1 MEYSSKTVVKSLTF
15 KFAEQIAAKITSLIV
30 SIVLARL
37 LNVADFGVVA
47 ILTVFVHI
55 SSAIIEGGLSTSL
68 IQKKQ
73 VDDVD
78 YSTVF
83 YTSLGLAVVLY
94 SALFFCAPIVA
105 NIYDN
110 VDITSF
116 LRVIGVVLFVAP
128 FNTVQLGYVYKHMQ
142 FKRLL
147 IATLTASIVSGG
159 IGIWMA
165 YTGKGAWALVTQT
178 IVNSTLSSALL
189 FLLIE
194 WKPKLLFSME
204 KLKSHFSYGW
214 KLLVSSLLET
224 LYNEMRSLIIGKRY
238 TSEDLAYYNR
248 GDSYP
253 KLLMTSL
260 NTSIQ
265 TVMFPV
271 LSSKQDNKEQLKQVM
286 RKAVAMTSFIVFP
299 IMAGF
304 AAVSECFV
312 RVVLT
317 DKWLFCVPYLQLAC
331 IIYAIQPINSCNLQA
346 IKAIGRS
353 DIYLF
358 LDLLKKGIGFSLL
371 FVSAF
376 AFKTPMAIAIASAI
390 YAPIQLLINALPNR
404 KLIGYTFAEQ
414 MKDIALPLAM
424 SLGMFISV
432 FVMNYLPIH
441 TILKLILQII
451 TGVLLYLLFS
461 LVFKVEALNDI
472 LFRIK
477 HKRK

>member
-15 KFAEQIAAKITSLIV
+15 KFVEQIAAKITSLIV

-37 LNVADFGVVA
+37 LDVADFGVVA

-68 IQKKQ
+68 IQKKN
-73 VDDVD
+73 VDDID

-83 YTSLGLAVVLY
+83 YTSFGLAVVLY
-94 SALFFCAPIVA
+94 AFLFFGAPIVSK
-105 NIYDN
+105 IYDN
-110 VDITSF
+110 TTITSY

-165 YTGKGAWALVTQT
+165 YSGKGAWALVTQT
-178 IVNSTLSSALL
+178 IVNSSLSAALL
-189 FLLIE
+189 FILIE
-194 WKPKLLFSME
+194 WKPKLLFSIE
-204 KLKSHFSYGW
+204 KLKAHFSYGW

-224 LYNEMRSLIIGKRY
+224 IYNEMRSLIIGKRY

-271 LSSKQDNKEQLKQVM
+271 LSSKQDNKDQLKQVM
-286 RKAVAMTSFIVFP
+286 RKAVAMTAYIVFP

-304 AAVSECFV
+304 AAVSESFV
-312 RVVLT
+312 HIILT
-317 DKWLFCVPYLQLAC
+317 DKWLLCVPYLQLAC

-353 DIYLF
+353 DIYLV
-358 LDLLKKGIGFSLL
+358 LDLTKKGIGFALL

-376 AFKTPMAIAIASAI
+376 AFKTPLAIAIASAI
-390 YAPIQLLINALPNR
+390 YAPIQLIINAFPNR
-404 KLIGYTFAEQ
+404 KLIGYSFVEQ
-414 MKDIALPLAM
+414 LKDIALPLVM
-424 SLGMFISV
+424 SIGMFLAV
-432 FVMNYLPIH
+432 FAINYINIH
-441 TILKLILQII
+441 AIPKLIIQII
-451 TGVLLYLLFS
+451 SGIAIYVILS
-461 LVFKVEALNDI
+461 MAFKVESLSEII
-472 LFRIK
+472 LKIK
-477 HKRK
+477 RNGK